1 MRLDSRYIVLM
12 EKNICSSCVSEKYLS
27 NEIQHEGR
35 QGLCSYCGEED
46 VPTLSVNQI
55 AQAVEFVFQHSF
67 ELTANCP
74 SSLDYTLMGDD
85 ELDYEWEREGESP
98 IDIVVEVTEVAYDVA
113 KDIVDL
119 MDARNQIDE
128 RRDPGGEAPFSNDAR
143 YEARGY
149 NSHSLDSDWEKMR
162 QGLHHNARFF
172 NQGLREFL
180 DDLFS
185 DIHGRN
191 GRSGTA
197 IRTVE
202 PGSKFG
208 TSIFRARVA
217 ATAEGIN
224 EILIGSPTALGA
236 PTGRKVRPGRMNAA
250 GISVFYGACDRDTCL
265 AEVRAPVGS
274 DVVVGRFDLIR
285 QVKLL
290 DLEALERV
298 FVKRSPFDP
307 GYVKDLKKCKFLNTL
322 SDRFSMPVMPG
333 GEEFDYLLTQA
344 VCEYLAGSVEPRL
357 DGVIFRSSQRGG
369 KGKNLTLFNHASFVE
384 AHTYPTGT
392 KVRSWFNSG
401 GEDDDDSYTVSI
413 EKPDETIPQAKDCD
427 PHGDY
432 NYDSLSTIDS
442 TARLLPTLRL
452 RLDEIEVIKI
462 KGVSYSKRTV
472 TVHRHEYTGPLEF

>member
-1 MRLDSRYIVLM
+1 MRSHSRHLALI
-12 EKNICSSCVSEKYLS
+12 EKFLCSSCVREKYLS
-27 NEIQHEGR
+27 NEIQQKGR

-46 VPTLSVNQI
+46 VPTIPVNQI
-55 AQAVEFVFQHSF
+55 VQAVESMFQHSF
-67 ELTANCP
+67 ELTPNYP
-74 SSLDYTLMGDD
+74 SHLDHTLMGDD

-98 IDIVVEVTEVAYDVA
+98 IDIVVEVTEVDYDVA
-113 KDIVDL
+113 KDIVCL
-119 MDARNQIDE
+119 MDAHNQINQ
-128 RRDPGGEAPFSNDAR
+128 RRDPGGEAPFSDDAR

-149 NSHSLDSDWEKMR
+149 NAHSLDSDWEKMR
-162 QGLHHNARFF
+162 QGLYHNARFF

-180 DDLFS
+180 DDLFG
-185 DIHGRN
+185 DIHGQN
-191 GRSGTA
+191 GRNGTA

-208 TSIFRARVA
+208 TSIYRARVA
-217 ATAEGIN
+217 TTAEGIN
-224 EILIGSPTALGA
+224 EILKGSPAALGA

-298 FVKRSPFDP
+298 YVKRSPFDP
-307 GYVKDLKKCKFLNTL
+307 GYVNDLKKCNFLNTL
-322 SDRFSMPVMPG
+322 SGRFSTPVMPG

-357 DGVIFRSSQRGG
+357 DGVIFLSSQRGG

-384 AHTYPTGT
+384 VPTYPTGT
-392 KVRSWFNSG
+392 KVKCWFNSG
-401 GEDDDDSYTVSI
+401 DEDDDASYMVSI
-413 EKPDETIPQAKDCD
+413 EKPNGTVPQAKEDD
-427 PHGDY
+427 PYGD
-432 NYDSLSTIDS
+432 NHYDSSPTIDS
-442 TARLLPTLRL
+442 APRPPTLRL
-452 RLDEIEVIKI
+452 RLEEIEVIKI

-472 TVHRHEYTGPLEF
+472 AVRRHEHTGPLEF